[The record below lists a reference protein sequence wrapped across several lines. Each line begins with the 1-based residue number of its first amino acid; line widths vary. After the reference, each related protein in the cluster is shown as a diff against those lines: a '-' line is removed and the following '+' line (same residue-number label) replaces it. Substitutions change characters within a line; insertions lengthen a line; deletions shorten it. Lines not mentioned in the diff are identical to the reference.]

1 MLRQPIIAVL
11 GHVDHGKTSL
21 LDKIRQT
28 AVASKEAGG
37 ITQAIGTTEIPSSTL
52 KEICG
57 PLLEKFKFEIKV
69 PGLLFIDTP
78 GHEAFTTLRRRGGS
92 IADLAILVV
101 DIVEG
106 LMPQTIE
113 SIEIL
118 KSTKTPFVVAMNKID
133 RVNGWKLLDDYFLE
147 NYRLQSDDVQQE
159 FETKFYKV
167 VQQFSKHG
175 LAVERFDRISDFTK
189 TIAAV
194 PVSSKTGEGIAGLLT
209 ILVGLGQQF
218 LTEQLVTKEESAG
231 MILEVRDFTGLGKT
245 IDAIIYNGTVAKND
259 YLVIGGKTQQIAKI
273 RALLIPEALRDMRT
287 EKKFRSVDEVNAAA
301 GVKISAPGLDEVI
314 AGSPIR
320 TAKTFEEAERLLE
333 ELEKEKEEAEIHT
346 ESEGLIL
353 KADTIGSLEA
363 LINIF
368 KNHPIKEASIGS
380 IGKKDVI
387 KAEANQNKTYKIVI
401 GFNSQINT
409 EAETLANDKGIKIM
423 TSDIIYRLI
432 EDYDKWQ
439 EAEQEST
446 KKKEIEGLPR
456 PGKIK
461 LLPGCVFRAN
471 NPAIVGCEVAGGLL
485 KAGSSLM
492 KDGKPIG
499 EVKQVQS
506 QGQNIEDAKNG
517 EKIAVSIIGPTVG
530 RQIEEGDLL
539 FVDIGSGD
547 YKKLKKNEQFLTG
560 TEKQVLQEIFE
571 IKRKSDPRYGL

>member
-1 MLRQPIIAVL
+1 
-11 GHVDHGKTSL
+11 VDAGKTSL
-21 LDKIRQT
+21 LDRIRQT

-37 ITQAIGTTEIPSSTL
+37 ITQSIGTSEIPSSVL
-52 KEICG
+52 KTICG
-57 PLLEKFKFEIKV
+57 PLLQKFKFELKV

-113 SIEIL
+113 SIDIL

-159 FETKFYKV
+159 FEKKFYEV
-167 VQQFSKHG
+167 VQQFDRQG
-175 LAVERFDRISDFTK
+175 LAVERFDRISDFKK

-194 PVSSKTGEGIAGLLT
+194 PLSSKTGEGVAGLLT
-209 ILVGLGQQF
+209 ILVGLAQQF

-245 IDAIIYNGTVAKND
+245 IDAIIYNGTLAKND
-259 YLVIGGKTQQIAKI
+259 YLVIGGKTPQIAKI
-273 RALLIPEALRDMRT
+273 RALLIPEPLRDMRT

-333 ELEKEKEEAEIHT
+333 DLEKEKEEAEIHT

-387 KAEANQNKTYKIVI
+387 KAEANQDKTYKIVV
-401 GFNSQINT
+401 GFNSQINA
-409 EAETLANDKGIKIM
+409 EAETLAKDKGIKIM

-456 PGKIK
+456 PAKIK

-492 KDGKPIG
+492 KDGKNVG

-506 QGQNIEDAKNG
+506 QGQNIEEAKNG

-539 FVDIGSGD
+539 FVDIGSEE

-560 TEKQVLQEIFE
+560 TEKQALQEIFE
-571 IKRKSDPRYGL
+571 IKRKTDPRYGL